1 MSATYCTLPV
11 TFSGPSGRGI
21 DSPTPLTSRVV
32 FITVAMRSSFHAGGG
47 ARGRARRLG
56 DRLDHLGVAGAPA
69 EVARDR
75 VADFVFAGAR
85 ILGEQRRGRRQH
97 AGDAGPTLPHP
108 PPARCI
114 MTVPARPAP

>member
-21 DSPTPLTSRVV
+21 DSPTPLTSRLV

-47 ARGRARRLG
+47 ARGHARRLG

-75 VADFVFAGAR
+75 VADVVFAAAR
-85 ILGEQRRGRRQH
+85 ILGVQRRGIH
-97 AGDAGPTLPHP
+97 PSSGDTDHSTRL
-108 PPARCI
+108 
-114 MTVPARPAP
+114 